1 MPRMSSMAQVKF
13 ENQSSDNSPRP
24 LSPVKNTLRPKRLV
38 KMLVRRFSVVNFDID
53 SSEGGHGGDAEK
65 GGEVKYLPMPRTRA
79 NPNAR
84 GGAIAILPKAP
95 TDRLD
100 YYSSPT
106 KKEKVYSLNDLMIDL
121 GLIDAPRVG
130 QGRNAAPKKISKQQV
145 EQYITAIFKA

>member
-1 MPRMSSMAQVKF
+1 
-13 ENQSSDNSPRP
+13 
-24 LSPVKNTLRPKRLV
+24 
-38 KMLVRRFSVVNFDID
+38 MLVRRFSVVNFDID
-53 SSEGGHGGDAEK
+53 SSEGGHAGGDI

-106 KKEKVYSLNDLMIDL
+106 KKEKVYSLNELMIDL

-130 QGRNAAPKKISKQQV
+130 EGRNVAPKKLSK
-145 EQYITAIFKA
+145 